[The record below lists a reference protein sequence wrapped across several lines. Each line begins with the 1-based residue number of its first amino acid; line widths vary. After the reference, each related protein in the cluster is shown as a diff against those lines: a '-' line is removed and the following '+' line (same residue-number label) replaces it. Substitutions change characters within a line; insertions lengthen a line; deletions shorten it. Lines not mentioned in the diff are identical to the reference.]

1 MSSPHLRS
9 ILRRFGPER
18 GQVFVLTA
26 IGLTAICGM
35 AGFSIDVASWYQ
47 AHRKQQAIADAAAIA
62 AADDLPGSTDQATA
76 DAETYAS
83 KNGGSLSAAGIT
95 YSTKYSANDT
105 VTVTTSATAPS
116 YFLKTVG
123 VGSAAVGATATARA
137 VPLGSAYGA
146 APFAVYYTQPELTGQ
161 DCGTPGTPCWGQS
174 TTLLFNKVG
183 PGGFEIINI
192 DGSSGGTGP
201 STLSSWVQN
210 GCDCNTTTPVW
221 LWGDPGAKFNSGTV
235 GGALDNR
242 IGSDLLFPVYDLNQA
257 NGSNMQYEVIAFVG
271 FKITGY
277 QFNGS
282 NNGKIMGSFQKVM
295 WKGDGAPSSP
305 GAYSATTTQ
314 LVG

>member
-1 MSSPHLRS
+1 M
-9 ILRRFGPER
+9 LRRFGPER

-76 DAETYAS
+76 DAESYAT
-83 KNGGSLSAAGIT
+83 KNGGSLSASGIT
-95 YSTKYSANDT
+95 YSTKYAANDT

-123 VGSAAVGATATARA
+123 IGSAAVGATASARA

-161 DCGTPGTPCWGQS
+161 GCGTPGTPCWGSS
-174 TTLLFNKVG
+174 TTLDFGKVG
-183 PGGFEIINI
+183 PGGFEIINV
-192 DGSSGGTGP
+192 DGSSGGTSP
-201 STLSSWVQN
+201 ATLSAWIQN
-210 GCDCNTTTPVW
+210 GCDCTTTTPVW
-221 LWGDPGAKFNSGTV
+221 LWGDPGAKFNSGNV
-235 GGALDNR
+235 GTALAAR
-242 IGSDLLFPVYDLNQA
+242 VGTILLFPVYDQNVA
-257 NGSNMQYEVIAFVG
+257 NGSNMQYHILAFVG

-277 QFNGS
+277 QFNGA
-282 NNGKIMGSFQKVM
+282 NNGKISGSFEKTM

-305 GAYSATTTQ
+305 GAYSATTTE